1 MNQSRDIHTNHLVLI
16 VPNDLKNTVTGSLV
30 EAATASHTV
39 AKKATKAID
48 LKKAAAQRKVR
59 RVKSRVKAKNHAEVK
74 NHTEAKNHVAANTGH
89 MIRKAIVPNEA
100 VDLND
105 PITVAE
111 VILAED
117 AERESIML
125 EAKEMFIVNGI
136 KGICG
141 SIDASVKS
149 DTHFLKIMFFETL
162 FKREYDKKGF
172 FLFGREIKLRHHY
185 LSKMKIVRGRHEVF
199 YRRDTQQRFYR
210 SRH

>member
-59 RVKSRVKAKNHAEVK
+59 RVKSRVKAKNHTEAKNRTEVK
-74 NHTEAKNHVAANTGH
+74 KVNRKNHVAANTDH

-199 YRRDTQQRFYR
+199 YR
-210 SRH
+210 